1 MLNYNIKTKK
11 TNLKKNLKSQKKNP
25 MKNTKKQ
32 NKKHVLEIVM
42 RVFVCMYYNDKALY
56 FLSER

>member
-1 MLNYNIKTKK
+1 
-11 TNLKKNLKSQKKNP
+11 

>member
-1 MLNYNIKTKK
+1 MLNYNIKTQK
-11 TNLKKNLKSQKKNP
+11 TKKKNFKKPKKKP

-32 NKKHVLEIVM
+32 NKKHVFEIVM

>member
-1 MLNYNIKTKK
+1 
-11 TNLKKNLKSQKKNP
+11 

-32 NKKHVLEIVM
+32 NKKHVFEIVM

>member
-1 MLNYNIKTKK
+1 MLNYNIKTQK
-11 TNLKKNLKSQKKNP
+11 TNKKKFSKAKKNP

>member
-1 MLNYNIKTKK
+1 
-11 TNLKKNLKSQKKNP
+11 

-42 RVFVCMYYNDKALY
+42 SVFVCMYYNDKALY